1 MTGRALLL
9 ALFWL
14 LAGTAQSA
22 VATFQGEA
30 LEDLTG
36 LRTDRLEVAAYR
48 DGELRSV
55 RHQWLAWS
63 QRGWPYFS
71 EDDDSR
77 RAGETGRVGPR
88 DRLLVDDA
96 DGGERLPSPGQE
108 VIGELALDSDGE
120 RPVYFYL
127 LARPPFQGFTPPVTL
142 ERDDDGDPLSL
153 RTADYR
159 LEFLDGNL
167 FQWGDFTYRHYR
179 APDDKPQRTLLDSLK
194 LRLSAGVF
202 SEGARLTLTNEN
214 LDPQI
219 QQVIEGPLA
228 TLVYAT
234 TRVRVAGLRVL
245 TVHNHF
251 VLMENRLAIH
261 SRFALP
267 GIAATVLR
275 DPRAR
280 VSVDGH
286 DLQGARLR
294 TSWTG
299 EREAVVDGR
308 LSDTERAMLR
318 RPVPAENW
326 LRFDT
331 GRGFALLA
339 RLHFAEGF
347 DTGAR
352 LIYQDDPDL
361 EETPERFPG
370 QQPNVGFEMD
380 RIPFGENFYFLAEL
394 HFSEKNYFPED

>member
-1 MTGRALLL
+1 MIARALLF

-14 LAGTAQSA
+14 AASAAQGA
-22 VATFQGEA
+22 VLTFQGEP
-30 LEDLTG
+30 LDSFTG

-63 QRGWPYFS
+63 ERGWPYFS
-71 EDDDSR
+71 KDKDSH

-88 DRLLVDDA
+88 DRLLVDGADA
-96 DGGERLPSPGQE
+96 GERLPVPGEE
-108 VIGELALDSDGE
+108 VIGELTLGDSEQPG
-120 RPVYFYL
+120 YFYV
-127 LARPPFQGFTPPVTL
+127 LARPPFRGFTPPVTL
-142 ERDDDGDPLSL
+142 ERDADDDPLSL

-167 FQWGDFTYRHYR
+167 FQWGDFSYRHYR
-179 APDDKPQRTLLDSLK
+179 APDGQPRRTLLDSLK

-202 SEGARLTLTNEN
+202 SEDARLTLTNEN

-219 QQVIEGPLA
+219 QQIIEGPLA

-286 DLQGARLR
+286 NLQGARLR

-308 LSDTERAMLR
+308 LSDIEQAMLR
-318 RPVPAENW
+318 RPVPPENW
-326 LRFDT
+326 LHFDT
-331 GRGFALLA
+331 GHGFALLA
-339 RLHFAEGF
+339 ELHFAEGF
-347 DTGAR
+347 DTAAR
-352 LIYQDDPDL
+352 LIYQDDPTL
-361 EETPERFPG
+361 KETPERFPG
-370 QQPNVGFEMD
+370 QHPNVGFELD
-380 RIPFGENFYFLAEL
+380 QIPFGENFYFVAEL
-394 HFSEKNYFPED
+394 YFSEKSYFSED

>member
-1 MTGRALLL
+1 
-9 ALFWL
+9 
-14 LAGTAQSA
+14 
-22 VATFQGEA
+22 
-30 LEDLTG
+30 
-36 LRTDRLEVAAYR
+36 
-48 DGELRSV
+48 
-55 RHQWLAWS
+55 
-63 QRGWPYFS
+63 
-71 EDDDSR
+71 
-77 RAGETGRVGPR
+77 
-88 DRLLVDDA
+88 
-96 DGGERLPSPGQE
+96 
-108 VIGELALDSDGE
+108 VIGELALNDGGQAS
-120 RPVYFYL
+120 YFYV
-127 LARPPFQGFTPPVTL
+127 LARPPFQGFSPPVTL
-142 ERDDDGDPLSL
+142 ERDDGDPLSL

-159 LEFLDGNL
+159 LAFLDGNL

-179 APDDKPQRTLLDSLK
+179 APDGKPTQTLLDSLK

-202 SEGARLTLTNEN
+202 SEDARLTLTNEN

-251 VLMENRLAIH
+251 VLMEDRLAIH

-286 DLQGARLR
+286 NLQGARLR

-352 LIYQDDPDL
+352 LIYQDAPDL

-370 QQPNVGFEMD
+370 QHPNVGFEMD

-394 HFSEKNYFPED
+394 YFSDKNYFSED

>member
-22 VATFQGEA
+22 VVTFQGDA

-88 DRLLVDDA
+88 DRLLVDHA

-120 RPVYFYL
+120 RPVYFYV

-267 GIAATVLR
+267 GI
-275 DPRAR
+275 
-280 VSVDGH
+280 
-286 DLQGARLR
+286 R
-294 TSWTG
+294 TSH
-299 EREAVVDGR
+299 
-308 LSDTERAMLR
+308 
-318 RPVPAENW
+318 P
-326 LRFDT
+326 
-331 GRGFALLA
+331 
-339 RLHFAEGF
+339 
-347 DTGAR
+347 
-352 LIYQDDPDL
+352 Q
-361 EETPERFPG
+361 
-370 QQPNVGFEMD
+370 
-380 RIPFGENFYFLAEL
+380 
-394 HFSEKNYFPED
+394 

>member
-1 MTGRALLL
+1 MMTGRALLL

-22 VATFQGEA
+22 VVTFQGDA
-30 LEDLTG
+30 LEDFTG
-36 LRTDRLEVAAYR
+36 LRTDRLEVAAYQ

-63 QRGWPYFS
+63 ERGWPYFS

-96 DGGERLPSPGQE
+96 DGGERLLSPGE
-108 VIGELALDSDGE
+108 DVIGELALGDSG
-120 RPVYFYL
+120 RYFYV

-142 ERDDDGDPLSL
+142 ERGDDGDPLSL

-159 LEFLDGNL
+159 LAFLDGNL
-167 FQWGDFTYRHYR
+167 FQWGDFSYRHYR
-179 APDDKPQRTLLDSLK
+179 ALDGEPQQTLLDSLK

-202 SEGARLTLTNEN
+202 SEDARLTLTNEN

-267 GIAATVLR
+267 G
-275 DPRAR
+275 
-280 VSVDGH
+280 
-286 DLQGARLR
+286 
-294 TSWTG
+294 
-299 EREAVVDGR
+299 
-308 LSDTERAMLR
+308 ERAMLR

-331 GRGFALLA
+331 GRGFTLLA

-361 EETPERFPG
+361 AETPERFPG
-370 QQPNVGFEMD
+370 QHPNVGFEMD
-380 RIPFGENFYFLAEL
+380 QIPFGENFYFLAEL
-394 HFSEKNYFPED
+394 YFSEKSYFSGD